1 MTLARRFVS
10 FLSDYGHSDEFVGV
24 CKSVM
29 LSLAPDL
36 QIIDITHD
44 LPVHD
49 VRAGA
54 LTLVRAAQYLPDGG
68 IVLAVVDPGVGTDRR
83 LVAVEVEH
91 GILLGPDN
99 GLLAPAVAILGGAQR
114 VVSLTSTEHQL
125 PAPGPTF
132 AGRDV
137 LSPAAAHLAAGVDA
151 SELGDEVDAAGLV
164 PGLVSLPRHDE
175 GGAIHGEVWW
185 IDRFGNCQLNIDPDE
200 LRAHG
205 AEPGAPLEVRFSPS
219 ALASSGSAP
228 TVGKAAVS
236 AGEQVRSV
244 RWVQT
249 YADAKPSELVLL
261 VDSYGLAS
269 LALDRGSAAAECR
282 LEPASAVT
290 LVPPGATV
298 TDRDREPS

>member
-10 FLSDYGHSDEFVGV
+10 FLSDYGHTDEFVGV

-83 LVAVEVEH
+83 LVAVEVEQ

-137 LSPAAAHLAAGVDA
+137 LAPAAAHLAAGVDP

-175 GGAIHGEVWW
+175 GGAIYGEVWW

-200 LRAHG
+200 LRAHR
-205 AEPGAPLEVRFSPS
+205 AEPGGTLEVRF
-219 ALASSGSAP
+219 GD
-228 TVGKAAVS
+228 
-236 AGEQVRSV
+236 QVRSV
-244 RWVQT
+244 RWVHT

-269 LALDRGSAAAECR
+269 LALDRGSAAAECK

-298 TDRDREPS
+298 TGTDQGPS

>member
-10 FLSDYGHSDEFVGV
+10 FLSDYGHTDEFVGV

-36 QIIDITHD
+36 QIVDITHD

-83 LVAVEVEH
+83 LVAVEVEQ

-114 VVSLTSTEHQL
+114 VISLTSTEHQL
-125 PAPGPTF
+125 PSPGPTF

-137 LSPAAAHLAAGVDA
+137 LAPAAAHLAAGVDA
-151 SELGDEVDAAGLV
+151 SELGEEVDAAGLV

-200 LRAHG
+200 LHAHG
-205 AEPGAPLEVRFSPS
+205 A
-219 ALASSGSAP
+219 
-228 TVGKAAVS
+228 
-236 AGEQVRSV
+236 
-244 RWVQT
+244 
-249 YADAKPSELVLL
+249 
-261 VDSYGLAS
+261 
-269 LALDRGSAAAECR
+269 
-282 LEPASAVT
+282 
-290 LVPPGATV
+290 
-298 TDRDREPS
+298 

>member
-1 MTLARRFVS
+1 MAQGAIPARPFVS
-10 FLSDYGHSDEFVGV
+10 FLSDYGHADEFVGV

-29 LSLAPDL
+29 LSLVPDL

-44 LPVHD
+44 LPPQD

-132 AGRDV
+132 AGRDI
-137 LSPAAAHLAAGVDA
+137 LAPAAAHLAAGVDL
-151 SELGDEVDAAGLV
+151 SELGEEVDTAGLV
-164 PGLVSLPRHDE
+164 PGLVSLPQHDE
-175 GGAIHGEVWW
+175 GGAIRGEVWW
-185 IDRFGNCQLNIDPDE
+185 VDRFGNCQLNVDPDE

-205 AEPGAPLEVRFSPS
+205 ADPGAVLEVRFGDQ
-219 ALASSGSAP
+219 A
-228 TVGKAAVS
+228 
-236 AGEQVRSV
+236 RSV
-244 RWVQT
+244 RWVHT
-249 YADAKPSELVLL
+249 YADAKSAELVLL
-261 VDSYGLAS
+261 VDSYGLTS
-269 LALDRGSAAAECR
+269 LAVDRGSAAAECK
-282 LEPASAVT
+282 LKAGSAVT
-290 LVPPGATV
+290 LVPPGTTV
-298 TDRDREPS
+298 SENGQEPS

>member
-1 MTLARRFVS
+1 M
-10 FLSDYGHSDEFVGV
+10 
-24 CKSVM
+24 
-29 LSLAPDL
+29 
-36 QIIDITHD
+36 
-44 LPVHD
+44 
-49 VRAGA
+49 RAGA

-137 LSPAAAHLAAGVDA
+137 LAPAAAHLAAGVDP

-185 IDRFGNCQLNIDPDE
+185 VDRFGNCQLNVDPDE

-205 AEPGAPLEVRFSPS
+205 AEPDAAIEVRF
-219 ALASSGSAP
+219 
-228 TVGKAAVS
+228 
-236 AGEQVRSV
+236 GEQARSV
-244 RWVQT
+244 RWVHT

-269 LALDRGSAAAECR
+269 LALDRGSAAAECA

-290 LVPPGATV
+290 LVPPGASV
-298 TDRDREPS
+298 SGRDQEPS